1 MLPVVKVAAAG
12 EADPIRPALN
22 RENAA
27 ELTMAA
33 AKDELKYSD
42 QSFHVSSLLAVLI
55 VHQCVSSSLH
65 WFATALVRLCIVRHC
80 PSPRLRSKVLFASS
94 QVKSPRMLVW
104 ARAMAQ
110 SAAP

>member
-65 WFATALVRLCIVRHC
+65 WSVSALSVTVRLHVYDRKCYLRRARSRAHVCWYGQGRWR
-80 PSPRLRSKVLFASS
+80 SPRPHNKD
-94 QVKSPRMLVW
+94 
-104 ARAMAQ
+104 
-110 SAAP
+110 